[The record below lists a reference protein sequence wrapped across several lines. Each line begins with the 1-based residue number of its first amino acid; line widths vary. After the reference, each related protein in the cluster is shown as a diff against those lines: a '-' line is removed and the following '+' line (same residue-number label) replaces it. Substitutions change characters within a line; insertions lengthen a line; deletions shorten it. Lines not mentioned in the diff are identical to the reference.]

1 ASRYGNDA
9 RVIMARWTAP
19 VPTPHKEASEPGGTA
34 KPLIVQAAAPG
45 EQPSPP
51 AASSQKETKDAPS
64 SAATPSADRTAADR
78 TSAALAQSLETIAH
92 DLASINEKLDQ
103 LKSSHEQ
110 TLREHADALQQ
121 LKTTQEQTARDN
133 ARMAGQIQA
142 LQAQLATLSAKS
154 SPAQILKRENDAAP
168 RQRHPVAAAPRPMR
182 HAPPWRPRPYMDE
195 PYYDDLYW

>member
-78 TSAALAQSLETIAH
+78 TSTDLAQSLETIAH

-133 ARMAGQIQA
+133 ARIAAQIQA
-142 LQAQLATLSAKS
+142 LQAQLAALSAK

-168 RQRHPVAAAPRPMR
+168 SQRHPVAAA
-182 HAPPWRPRPYMDE
+182 
-195 PYYDDLYW
+195 